1 MYNKDN
7 PRAGSNSVGIKI
19 NEEAIAFCSSGL
31 FDSRYRRTVGFLH
44 KCIKPLNQLRM
55 MEDAVVIY
63 RISRAPERRIFYI
76 DVGSLPKTKAEQY
89 VKDIMNRYRNK
100 LVYDANTGEMRD
112 DKKFMSMLE
121 DYWLPRREGGKG
133 TEITTLAGAQNLGE
147 MTDVLYFQKRMYKSL
162 NVPVSRMEQD
172 KGFQLGRA
180 AEINRDE
187 LKFNKFVVRLRAKF
201 SELFLD
207 LLRKQL
213 LLKNIIKPDDWY
225 SIKECM
231 FFDYLK
237 DSHFIELKNQEIRK
251 GMYEELSA
259 VQPYV
264 GKYYSHFWIRTQVL
278 GLSEA
283 QMKEM
288 DQQITKER
296 NRGMYAPD
304 NTAFGMPP

>member
-1 MYNKDN
+1 
-7 PRAGSNSVGIKI
+7 
-19 NEEAIAFCSSGL
+19 
-31 FDSRYRRTVGFLH
+31 
-44 KCIKPLNQLRM
+44 
-55 MEDAVVIY
+55 
-63 RISRAPERRIFYI
+63 
-76 DVGSLPKTKAEQY
+76 
-89 VKDIMNRYRNK
+89 
-100 LVYDANTGEMRD
+100 
-112 DKKFMSMLE
+112 
-121 DYWLPRREGGKG
+121 
-133 TEITTLAGAQNLGE
+133 
-147 MTDVLYFQKRMYKSL
+147 
-162 NVPVSRMEQD
+162 MEQD